1 VKTLLTRFICAEE
14 QDKPFLGLWPHRFD
28 YIWAEQVAPNEKPA
42 WQTESRHPLSD
53 RLILQGGLLYG
64 VRFGRT
70 TKYVLIDIDRGSRY
84 HPASDPQGLRRIQDA
99 LEPLGLPSCITIT
112 SSYSGGLHLY
122 FPFDQPQVSWE
133 IALGITTL
141 LHNAGLRCAPGQLE
155 VFPNPRKF
163 SAPGTGEISLYAAH
177 RLPLQAGSYI
187 LNSDLEPVYSSQE
200 RFAEL
205 WQHTSSHNT
214 IDSQLLKQTLK
225 SARRR
230 EYRITTKAE
239 KFLNDLNAEI
249 EPGWTGP
256 GLTNRLLGRIA
267 MRSYVF
273 GHVLYA
279 QAPLTGEALV
289 TDIVRLARELPGFY
303 EWSNHVHEIEEKAKD
318 WARAV
323 EQSHYYPY
331 GVNRAPK
338 ALATA
343 GLSTYNEE
351 KAKQAR
357 EKIRLAIAT
366 LLDNGQLPITVKERF
381 SVLTKRFSIGG
392 PTLYKNKD
400 LWHPHHLHGADSG
413 EIPPDPLVNLEM
425 TSGHERFGAL
435 SPESHPSL
443 LAEKECNPLPHKA
456 CGDRNEADGQREV
469 CNAESVQL
477 SLVQIREAIAVNQK
491 QRRQQQV
498 QSAALQEALQNQ
510 NSIKQAQIQQHRA
523 RIRGYLQSGDPILV
537 AEAIACLRVN
547 PRLLDEEGPEG
558 D

>member
-1 VKTLLTRFICAEE
+1 MKTLRTRFTCLEE
-14 QDKPFLGLWPHRFD
+14 QENRFLSLWPHRFD
-28 YIWAEQVAPNEKPA
+28 YIWAEQTAPNDKPA

-53 RLILQGGLLYG
+53 RLILQGGFLYG

-84 HPASDPQGLRRIQDA
+84 HPAADPYALRRIQDA
-99 LEPLGLPSCITIT
+99 LEPLGLPSCITLT

-133 IALGITTL
+133 IALGVTTL
-141 LHNAGLRCAPGQLE
+141 LQNAGLKCAPGQLE

-163 SAPGTGEISLYAAH
+163 SASNTGEVSLYAAH

-205 WQHTSSHNT
+205 WRHTSGHNS
-214 IDSQLLKQTLK
+214 IDGQLLKHTLK
-225 SARRR
+225 SARRQ
-230 EYRITTKAE
+230 EYRVTTKAD

-279 QAPLTGEALV
+279 QAPLTGQALV
-289 TDIVRLARELPGFY
+289 ADIVRVARELPGFY
-303 EWSNHVHEIEEKAKD
+303 DWSNHVYEIEEKAKN

-331 GVNRAPK
+331 GVGK
-338 ALATA
+338 SSKVSTTA

-357 EKIRLAIAT
+357 EKIRQAIAI
-366 LLDNGQLPITVKERF
+366 LLDEGQLPIAVKQRF
-381 SVLTKRFSIGG
+381 ITLTRRFSIGG

-400 LWHPHHLHGADSG
+400 LWHPNYLLGVDAE
-413 EIPPDPLVNLEM
+413 EISPDPPVDLEM
-425 TSGHERFGAL
+425 TAEPERLGAL
-435 SPESHPSL
+435 SPASHPSL
-443 LAEKECNPLPHKA
+443 LVEEACNPRPDQGCGA
-456 CGDRNEADGQREV
+456 CDQVEEQLEV
-469 CNAESVQL
+469 CNMKPAQL
-477 SLVQIREAIAVNQK
+477 SLVQIKEAIAAAQE
-491 QRRQQQV
+491 QRRRQQAQAETAHR
-498 QSAALQEALQNQ
+498 QMKQQAAQ
-510 NSIKQAQIQQHRA
+510 QAMTERM
-523 RIRGYLQSGDPILV
+523 RGYLASDDPILMG
-537 AEAIACLRVN
+537 EALRWL
-547 PRLLDEEGPEG
+547 RSHPEYRELWL
-558 D
+558 

>member
-1 VKTLLTRFICAEE
+1 M
-14 QDKPFLGLWPHRFD
+14 WPHRFD
-28 YIWAEQVAPNEKPA
+28 YIWAEQTAPHEKPA

-84 HPASDPQGLRRIQDA
+84 HPASDPQALRRIQDA
-99 LEPLGLPSCITIT
+99 LEPLGLPSCIMLT

-133 IALGITTL
+133 IALGVTTL
-141 LHNAGLRCAPGQLE
+141 LHNAGLKCAPGQLE

-163 SAPGTGEISLYAAH
+163 FAPDTGEVSLYAAH

-205 WQHTSSHNT
+205 WHHTNSHNT

-225 SARRR
+225 SARRQ
-230 EYRITTKAE
+230 EYRVTTKAE

-279 QAPLTGEALV
+279 QSPLVGETLV
-289 TDIVRLARELPGFY
+289 ADIVRVARELPGFY
-303 EWSNHVHEIEEKAKD
+303 EWSNHVHEIDQKAKE

-331 GVNRAPK
+331 GLNRAPK
-338 ALATA
+338 APVMP
-343 GLSTYNEE
+343 GLSAYNEE

-357 EKIRLAIAT
+357 EKIRTAIAT
-366 LLDNGQLPITVKERF
+366 LLDEGQLPITVKERF
-381 SVLTKRFSIGG
+381 TILTKRFTIGG

-400 LWHPHHLHGADSG
+400 LWHPNHLRGADAG
-413 EIPPDPLVNLEM
+413 EISPDPPVNLEM
-425 TSGHERFGAL
+425 TAEHERFGAL
-435 SPESHPSL
+435 SPASHPSL
-443 LAEKECNPLPHKA
+443 LVEEECNPLPDEG
-456 CGDRNEADGQREV
+456 CGVCDQADGQLEV
-469 CNAESVQL
+469 CNAKSVQL
-477 SLVQIREAIAVNQK
+477 SLLQIREAIAAAQER
-491 QRRQQQV
+491 RRQQQAQTEAAHRQMKQ
-498 QSAALQEALQNQ
+498 QSAQ
-510 NSIKQAQIQQHRA
+510 QAMLDRMK
-523 RIRGYLQSGDPILV
+523 GYLASEDPILMG
-537 AEAIACLRVN
+537 EALRWLRSH
-547 PRLLDEEGPEG
+547 PEYQEQLL
-558 D
+558 

>member
-1 VKTLLTRFICAEE
+1 MKTLQTRFTCVEE
-14 QDKPFLGLWPHRFD
+14 QGNGFLSLWPHRFD
-28 YIWAEQVAPNEKPA
+28 YIWAEQTAPNEKPA

-53 RLILQGGLLYG
+53 RLILQGGFLYG

-84 HPASDPQGLRRIQDA
+84 HPAADSQALRRIKHA
-99 LEPLGLPSCITIT
+99 LEPLGLPSCLIIT

-133 IALGITTL
+133 IALGVTTL
-141 LHNAGLRCAPGQLE
+141 LHNAGFKCAPGQLE

-163 SAPGTGEISLYAAH
+163 SAPGTGEVSLYAAH

-187 LNSDLEPVYSSQE
+187 LDDALEPVYSSQE

-205 WQHTSSHNT
+205 WHHTSNHNT
-214 IDSQLLKQTLK
+214 IDSQLLRQTLK
-225 SARRR
+225 SSRRQ
-230 EYRITTKAE
+230 EYRVTTKAE

-279 QAPLTGEALV
+279 QAPLVGEALIA
-289 TDIVRLARELPGFY
+289 DIVRVARELPGFY

-331 GVNRAPK
+331 GVNRVPK
-338 ALATA
+338 VSATA
-343 GLSTYNEE
+343 GLSTYNED

-366 LLDNGQLPITVKERF
+366 LLDEGQLPITVKERF
-381 SVLTKRFSIGG
+381 TMLTKRFAIGG

-400 LWHPHHLHGADSG
+400 LWHSNHLRGVDPG
-413 EIPPDPLVNLEM
+413 EIPPDPPVDLEM
-425 TSGHERFGAL
+425 TAGHERFGAL
-435 SPESHPSL
+435 SPASHPSL
-443 LAEKECNPLPHKA
+443 LVEEGCNPLPHRG
-456 CGDRNEADGQREV
+456 CDDRGEADEQLEV
-469 CNAESVQL
+469 CNAKSVQL
-477 SLVQIREAIAVNQK
+477 SLVQIREAIAAAQE

-498 QSAALQEALQNQ
+498 QAEAAQRQMKQHSAQ
-510 NSIKQAQIQQHRA
+510 QAMVDRM
-523 RIRGYLQSGDPILV
+523 RGYLASGDPILMG
-537 AEAIACLRVN
+537 ETWRWLRSH
-547 PRLLDEEGPEG
+547 PEYRELLL
-558 D
+558 

>member
-1 VKTLLTRFICAEE
+1 LGLLISVKTLQTRFTCVEE
-14 QDKPFLGLWPHRFD
+14 QDNGFLSLWPHRFD
-28 YIWAEQVAPNEKPA
+28 YIWAEQTAPNEKPT

-84 HPASDPQGLRRIQDA
+84 HPASDSQALRRIQDA
-99 LEPLGLPSCITIT
+99 LEPLGLPSCIILT

-133 IALGITTL
+133 IALGVTTL
-141 LHNAGLRCAPGQLE
+141 FHNAGLTCAPGQLE
-155 VFPNPRKF
+155 VFPNPRK
-163 SAPGTGEISLYAAH
+163 SSVTGSNEVSLYAAH

-200 RFAEL
+200 RLAEL
-205 WQHTSSHNT
+205 WHHTSSHNT
-214 IDSQLLKQTLK
+214 IDSQLLRQTLK
-225 SARRR
+225 SARRQ
-230 EYRITTKAE
+230 EYRVTTKAE

-273 GHVLYA
+273 GHMLYA
-279 QAPLTGEALV
+279 QAPLEGEALV
-289 TDIVRLARELPGFY
+289 ADIVRIARELPGFY

-318 WARAV
+318 WARAI

-331 GVNRAPK
+331 GVNRVPK
-338 ALATA
+338 VPATV

-357 EKIRLAIAT
+357 EKIRLAIAS
-366 LLDNGQLPITVKERF
+366 LLDEGQLPINVKERF
-381 SVLTKRFSIGG
+381 TILTKRFAIGG

-400 LWHPHHLHGADSG
+400 LWHPNHLRENDPG
-413 EIPPDPLVNLEM
+413 EIPPDPPVDLEM
-425 TSGHERFGAL
+425 TSGHERFEAL
-435 SPESHPSL
+435 SPESHSSL
-443 LAEKECNPLPHKA
+443 LVEEGCNPLPDQG
-456 CGDRNEADGQREV
+456 CSDRDGADEQIEV
-469 CNAESVQL
+469 CNAETMQL
-477 SLVQIREAIAVNQK
+477 SLVQIREAIAAVQE
-491 QRRQQQV
+491 QRRQQQALAE
-498 QSAALQEALQNQ
+498 AARRQIKQQAAQQAMIDRMKGYLASEDAILMGEAL
-510 NSIKQAQIQQHRA
+510 SW
-523 RIRGYLQSGDPILV
+523 
-537 AEAIACLRVN
+537 LRSH
-547 PRLLDEEGPEG
+547 PEYRELLL
-558 D
+558 

>member
-1 VKTLLTRFICAEE
+1 VKTLLTRFTCVEE
-14 QDKPFLGLWPHRFD
+14 QDNCFLSLWPHRFD
-28 YIWAEQVAPNEKPA
+28 YIWAEQTAPNEKPA

-53 RLILQGGLLYG
+53 RLILQGGFLYG

-84 HPASDPQGLRRIQDA
+84 HPAADPQGLRRIQDA
-99 LEPLGLPSCITIT
+99 LEPLGLPSCIVLT

-133 IALGITTL
+133 IALGVTTL
-141 LHNAGLRCAPGQLE
+141 LHNAGLKCAPGQLE

-163 SAPGTGEISLYAAH
+163 SAPSTGEISLYAAH

-187 LNSDLEPVYSSQE
+187 LNSDLEPIYSSQE

-205 WQHTSSHNT
+205 WHHTSNHNT

-225 SARRR
+225 SARRQ
-230 EYRITTKAE
+230 EYRVTTKAE

-273 GHVLYA
+273 GHVLNA
-279 QAPLTGEALV
+279 HAPLAGKALV
-289 TDIVRLARELPGFY
+289 ADIVRVARELPGFY

-331 GVNRAPK
+331 GVNRTPK
-338 ALATA
+338 APVTDR
-343 GLSTYNEE
+343 LSTYNEE

-357 EKIRLAIAT
+357 EKIRMAIAT
-366 LLDNGQLPITVKERF
+366 LLDEGQLPITVKERF
-381 SVLTKRFSIGG
+381 TMLTKRFAIGG

-400 LWHPHHLHGADSG
+400 LWHPNHLWGAGPG
-413 EIPPDPLVNLEM
+413 ETPPDPPVDLEM
-425 TSGHERFGAL
+425 TAGQERFGAL
-435 SPESHPSL
+435 SPASHPSL
-443 LAEKECNPLPHKA
+443 LVEEGCNPLPDEG
-456 CGDRNEADGQREV
+456 CGDRDGADGQRGV
-469 CNAESVQL
+469 CNAKSVQL
-477 SLVQIREAIAVNQK
+477 SLIQIREAIAVAQER
-491 QRRQQQV
+491 RRQQQT
-498 QSAALQEALQNQ
+498 QAEAAQRQM
-510 NSIKQAQIQQHRA
+510 KQQVAQQAMIDRM
-523 RIRGYLQSGDPILV
+523 RGYLASEDPILMS
-537 AEAIACLRVN
+537 EALRWMRSH
-547 PRLLDEEGPEG
+547 PEYRELLL
-558 D
+558 

>member
-1 VKTLLTRFICAEE
+1 MKTLLTRFTCVEE
-14 QDKPFLGLWPHRFD
+14 QDNCFLSLWPHRFD
-28 YIWAEQVAPNEKPA
+28 YIWAEQTAPNEKPA

-64 VRFGRT
+64 VRFGST

-84 HPASDPQGLRRIQDA
+84 HPAADSQALRRIQDA
-99 LEPLGLPSCITIT
+99 LEPLGLPSCIVLT

-133 IALGITTL
+133 IALGVTAL
-141 LHNAGLRCAPGQLE
+141 LHNAGLKLVPGQLE

-163 SAPGTGEISLYAAH
+163 SAPGTGEIPLYAAH

-205 WQHTSSHNT
+205 WHHTSGHNT

-225 SARRR
+225 SARRQ
-230 EYRITTKAE
+230 EYRVTTKAE

-249 EPGWTGP
+249 EPGWTEP

-289 TDIVRLARELPGFY
+289 ADIVRVARELPGFY

-338 ALATA
+338 APATA

-351 KAKQAR
+351 KMKQAR

-366 LLDNGQLPITVKERF
+366 LLDEGQLPIMVKERF
-381 SVLTKRFSIGG
+381 TILTKRFAIGG

-400 LWHPHHLHGADSG
+400 LWHPNHLRGADPW
-413 EIPPDPLVNLEM
+413 ENPPDPPVDLEI
-425 TSGHERFGAL
+425 TAGHERFGAL
-435 SPESHPSL
+435 SPASHPSL
-443 LAEKECNPLPHKA
+443 LVEEGCNPLSDKG
-456 CGDRNEADGQREV
+456 CGAGDDAAGQLEV
-469 CNAESVQL
+469 CNAKSVQL
-477 SLVQIREAIAVNQK
+477 SLVQIREAIVAAQE
-491 QRRQQQV
+491 QRRQQQA
-498 QSAALQEALQNQ
+498 QAEAAQRQM
-510 NSIKQAQIQQHRA
+510 KQQAAQQAMIDRM
-523 RIRGYLQSGDPILV
+523 RGYLASEDPILIG
-537 AEAIACLRVN
+537 EALNWMRSH
-547 PRLLDEEGPEG
+547 PEYRELLL
-558 D
+558 

>member
-1 VKTLLTRFICAEE
+1 MKTLQPRFTCVEE
-14 QDKPFLGLWPHRFD
+14 QENRFLSLWPHRFD
-28 YIWAEQVAPNEKPA
+28 YIWAEQTAPNEKPA

-53 RLILQGGLLYG
+53 RLILQGGFLYG

-70 TKYVLIDIDRGSRY
+70 TKYMLIDIDRGSRY
-84 HPASDPQGLRRIQDA
+84 HPAADPQALRRIQHA
-99 LEPLGLPSCITIT
+99 LEPLGLPSCIMLT

-141 LHNAGLRCAPGQLE
+141 LQNAGFKCAPGQLE

-163 SAPGTGEISLYAAH
+163 SAPGTGEVSLYAAH

-200 RFAEL
+200 RFADL
-205 WQHTSSHNT
+205 WQRTSIHNT

-225 SARRR
+225 STRRQ

-239 KFLNDLNAEI
+239 TFLNDLNAEI

-279 QAPLTGEALV
+279 QAPLVGEALV
-289 TDIVRLARELPGFY
+289 ADIVRVARELPGFY
-303 EWSNHVHEIEEKAKD
+303 EWSNHVHEIEEKAKA

-331 GVNRAPK
+331 GVSRTPK
-338 ALATA
+338 VTPTI
-343 GLSTYNEE
+343 GLSAYNQE

-366 LLDNGQLPITVKERF
+366 LLDEGKLPITVKERF
-381 SVLTKRFSIGG
+381 TILTRQFSIGG

-400 LWHPHHLHGADSG
+400 LWHPNHLRGADSG
-413 EIPPDPLVNLEM
+413 EIPPDPPDDLKM
-425 TSGHERFGAL
+425 TAGQKRFGAL
-435 SPESHPSL
+435 CPASHPSL
-443 LAEKECNPLPHKA
+443 LGEEVRNPLPEKGCGA
-456 CGDRNEADGQREV
+456 CDQADGPLEV
-469 CNAESVQL
+469 CNAKTVQF
-477 SLVQIREAIAVNQK
+477 SLGQIREAIAAAQE
-491 QRRQQQV
+491 QRRQQQA
-498 QSAALQEALQNQ
+498 QAEAAQRQM
-510 NSIKQAQIQQHRA
+510 KQQAAQQAMIDRMN
-523 RIRGYLQSGDPILV
+523 GYLASEDPILMG
-537 AEAIACLRVN
+537 EALRWMRSR
-547 PRLLDEEGPEG
+547 PEYRELLL
-558 D
+558 

>member
-1 VKTLLTRFICAEE
+1 MKTLQTRFTCVEE
-14 QDKPFLGLWPHRFD
+14 QDNGFLSLWPHRFD
-28 YIWAEQVAPNEKPA
+28 YIWAEQTAPNEKPA

-84 HPASDPQGLRRIQDA
+84 HPAADPQALRRIQDA
-99 LEPLGLPSCITIT
+99 LEPLGLPSCIMLT

-133 IALGITTL
+133 IALGVTTL
-141 LHNAGLRCAPGQLE
+141 LHNAGLKCAPGQLE

-163 SAPGTGEISLYAAH
+163 SAPGTGEVSLYAAH

-205 WQHTSSHNT
+205 WHHTSSHNT

-225 SARRR
+225 SARRQ
-230 EYRITTKAE
+230 EYRVTTKAE

-279 QAPLTGEALV
+279 QAPLAGEALV
-289 TDIVRLARELPGFY
+289 ADIVRVARALPGFY

-338 ALATA
+338 APATA

-366 LLDNGQLPITVKERF
+366 LLDEGQLPITVKERF
-381 SVLTKRFSIGG
+381 IMLTKRFAIGG

-400 LWHPHHLHGADSG
+400 LWHPNHLRGADLG
-413 EIPPDPLVNLEM
+413 EIPPDPPFDLEL
-425 TSGHERFGAL
+425 TAGHERFGAL
-435 SPESHPSL
+435 SPASHPSL
-443 LAEKECNPLPHKA
+443 LVEEGCNPLSDKD
-456 CGDRNEADGQREV
+456 CGDRDEADGQFEV
-469 CNAESVQL
+469 CNGELVQL
-477 SLVQIREAIAVNQK
+477 SLGKIREAIAAAQE
-491 QRRQQQV
+491 QRRQQQAEEEV
-498 QSAALQEALQNQ
+498 AHRQMKQQAA
-510 NSIKQAQIQQHRA
+510 KQAMLDRM
-523 RIRGYLQSGDPILV
+523 RGYLASEDPILMG
-537 AEAIACLRVN
+537 EALRWMRSQ
-547 PRLLDEEGPEG
+547 PEYRELLL
-558 D
+558 

>member
-1 VKTLLTRFICAEE
+1 MKTLQTRFTCIEE
-14 QDKPFLGLWPHRFD
+14 QGNFFLSLWPHRFD
-28 YIWAEQVAPNEKPA
+28 YIWAEQTAPSEKPV

-53 RLILQGGLLYG
+53 RLIVQGGFLYG

-70 TKYVLIDIDRGSRY
+70 TKYVLIDIDQGSRY
-84 HPASDPQGLRRIQDA
+84 HPAADPQALRRIQNA
-99 LEPLGLPSCITIT
+99 LEPLGLPSCIMVT

-122 FPFDQPQVSWE
+122 FPFNQPQVSWE
-133 IALGITTL
+133 IALGVTTL
-141 LHNAGLRCAPGQLE
+141 LHNAGLTCASGQLE

-163 SAPGTGEISLYAAH
+163 SAPGTNKISLYAAH

-187 LNSDLEPVYSSQE
+187 LNSDLEPIYSSQE

-205 WQHTSSHNT
+205 WHHTSGHNT

-225 SARRR
+225 SARRQ
-230 EYRITTKAE
+230 EYQVTIKAE

-279 QAPLTGEALV
+279 QAPLVGEVLV
-289 TDIVRLARELPGFY
+289 TDIVRVARELPGFY

-331 GVNRAPK
+331 GVNRVPK
-338 ALATA
+338 APVIS

-357 EKIRLAIAT
+357 EKIRVAIAT
-366 LLDNGQLPITVKERF
+366 LLDEGQLPITVKERF
-381 SVLTKRFSIGG
+381 IMLTKRFAIGG

-400 LWHPHHLHGADSG
+400 LWHPNYLREANSR
-413 EIPPDPLVNLEM
+413 EIPPAPPVNLEM
-425 TSGHERFGAL
+425 TSGHERFEAL

-443 LAEKECNPLPHKA
+443 LVAEGCNPLLRKGG
-456 CGDRNEADGQREV
+456 GDRDEADRQLEV

-477 SLVQIREAIAVNQK
+477 SLVQIREAIATAQS
-491 QRRQQQV
+491 QRRQHQAQTAAAHCQMKQQV
-498 QSAALQEALQNQ
+498 AQ
-510 NSIKQAQIQQHRA
+510 QAMVDRMK
-523 RIRGYLQSGDPILV
+523 GYLASEDPILMG
-537 AEAIACLRVN
+537 EALRWLRSH
-547 PRLLDEEGPEG
+547 PEHRELLL
-558 D
+558 

>member
-1 VKTLLTRFICAEE
+1 MKILQPRFTCVEE
-14 QDKPFLGLWPHRFD
+14 QGNSFLSLWPHRFD
-28 YIWAEQVAPNEKPA
+28 YIWAEQTAPHEKPA

-70 TKYVLIDIDRGSRY
+70 TKYVLIDIDQGSRY
-84 HPASDPQGLRRIQDA
+84 HPGSDSQSLRRIQDA
-99 LEPLGLPSCITIT
+99 LEPLGLPSCIMLT

-133 IALGITTL
+133 IALGVTTL
-141 LHNAGLRCAPGQLE
+141 LHNAGLKCAPGQLE

-163 SAPGTGEISLYAAH
+163 SALDTGETSLYVAH

-205 WQHTSSHNT
+205 WHHTSGHNT
-214 IDSQLLKQTLK
+214 IDTQLLKQTLK
-225 SARRR
+225 SARRQ
-230 EYRITTKAE
+230 EYRVTTKAE

-279 QAPLTGEALV
+279 QAPLAGEELV
-289 TDIVRLARELPGFY
+289 ADIVRVARELPGFY
-303 EWSNHVHEIEEKAKD
+303 EWSNHVHEIEEKATD

-338 ALATA
+338 VPVMS

-366 LLDNGQLPITVKERF
+366 LLDEGQLPITVKERF
-381 SVLTKRFSIGG
+381 TMLTKRFAIGG

-400 LWHPHHLHGADSG
+400 LWHPNHLRGADSG
-413 EIPPDPLVNLEM
+413 EIPPDPLVDLEM

-443 LAEKECNPLPHKA
+443 LTEEGCNLLPHEG
-456 CGDRNEADGQREV
+456 CGDCDEADGQLEV

-477 SLVQIREAIAVNQK
+477 SLVQIREAIALAQE

-498 QSAALQEALQNQ
+498 QAEAAQQQ
-510 NSIKQAQIQQHRA
+510 MKQQAAQKAMLDRM
-523 RIRGYLQSGDPILV
+523 RGYLASDDPILMG
-537 AEAIACLRVN
+537 EALRWLRSH
-547 PRLLDEEGPEG
+547 PEYRKLLL
-558 D
+558 